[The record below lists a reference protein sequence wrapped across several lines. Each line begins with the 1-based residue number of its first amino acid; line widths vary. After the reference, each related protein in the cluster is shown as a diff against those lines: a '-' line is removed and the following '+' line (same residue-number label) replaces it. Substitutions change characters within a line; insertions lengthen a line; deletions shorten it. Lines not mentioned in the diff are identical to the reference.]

1 MAIGLISNGDT
12 GLSARTEINSAIGV
26 VNQLAITAAKVLT
39 VTNTLTLTATDGSTL
54 AIGTGGTLGTAAYTA
69 ASAYL
74 PIGGGTLT
82 GALVGTS
89 LALNGA
95 TIGSDVL
102 ALVGTVTLTGTA
114 VAQSTTGTSP
124 GWYAQITGDSVPRC
138 RVGVNANDT
147 GSIGFGS
154 GAATRDLF
162 LERVGAANLRHGG
175 ADAAAPVAQT
185 ISVQNVIT
193 GTSNTAGGSFTIAGS
208 QGTGTGAGGS
218 IILQVAPAGTTGT
231 SVNALAT
238 ALTIDSAKNATFG
251 ASIIFGTNGSIAPQS
266 TGVLTLLDNAGT
278 AFNRL
283 QFGGTTA
290 SFPSLQRSTTQ
301 IICRL
306 ADDSSNASFSALTLT
321 TTSNT
326 ANTSGI
332 VSGSSVQSANSS
344 TFGFRWGSTGSRLYT
359 GGTDGVIV
367 LGNAAATGFT
377 QLMFGG
383 STASFPSLKRTTTTL
398 AARLADDSADS
409 PFTAAAGTF
418 SGLLTGS
425 AGVTVASGQA
435 LKLGNAATTGLAA
448 GVLAATTNATVVVTD
463 SAGQVYRVPCII

>member
-12 GLSARTEINSAIGV
+12 GLSARTEINLAIGV

-54 AIGTGGTLGTAAYTA
+54 AVGTGGTLGTAAYTA

-74 PIGGGTLT
+74 PIGGGALT
-82 GALVGTS
+82 GPLAGTS

-95 TIGSDVL
+95 TIGTDTL

-114 VAQSTTGTSP
+114 TAQNTTGTSP

-138 RVGVNANDT
+138 RVGVNANDV

-162 LERVGAANLRHGG
+162 LERAAAAKLRLGG
-175 ADAAAPVAQT
+175 IDAAAPVAQT
-185 ISVQNVIT
+185 LSVQNVVT
-193 GTSNTAGGSFTIAGS
+193 GTSNTAGANLTITGSV
-208 QGTGTGAGGS
+208 GTGTGVGGS
-218 IILQVAPAGTTGT
+218 IILQVAPAGSTGT
-231 SVNALAT
+231 AQNALAT
-238 ALTIDSAKNATFG
+238 ALTIDSTKLATFAAGGSFGATIVPTSSDGAAFGTAVLQWSDIFLASGAVLNFSNGNVTLTHTSGVLTSNGSFTATSGFTAGTGNPYTFNGRGAITPSSDGVWKFSNAAVTDFGRIQLGGTNATFP
-251 ASIIFGTNGSIAPQS
+251 AIKR
-266 TGVLTLLDNAGT
+266 V
-278 AFNRL
+278 
-283 QFGGTTA
+283 
-290 SFPSLQRSTTQ
+290 
-301 IICRL
+301 
-306 ADDSSNASFSALTLT
+306 T
-321 TTSNT
+321 TTV
-326 ANTSGI
+326 A
-332 VSGSSVQSANSS
+332 
-344 TFGFRWGSTGSRLYT
+344 F
-359 GGTDGVIV
+359 
-367 LGNAAATGFT
+367 
-377 QLMFGG
+377 
-383 STASFPSLKRTTTTL
+383 
-398 AARLADDSADS
+398 RLADDSADAGI
-409 PFTAAAGTF
+409 TAATGVF